1 MKGKSLVRFFACLL
15 MLICGISAY
24 AQMPGGT
31 PVEVSNQTQIVN
43 GKKYYIHVV
52 QPGQTVYAI
61 AKAYGLKQ
69 YDAVVKKDIHFL
81 AAGDTVWLP
90 CNGQPVQQSTS
101 VKLDSGNNKKPA
113 RTMGS
118 IQQTTQTT
126 QTTAQPAVIK
136 DRVNKS
142 SIVVSLLVPLY
153 LDKLSEISTTKFDLE
168 QRGKKSYKQFDFVQF
183 YEGVQLG
190 LEHLE
195 QQGYNVKLNVVDVPE
210 NNAACVSAAWN
221 SHTVAQ
227 SDFVVALLPKE
238 AFAKAAEL
246 AKQDHLF
253 IVNPMAERSEIV
265 QDNPYVFKCM
275 PSDNARITS
284 VVRYV
289 QKNYANAQ
297 IFLIHSDASAEKPI
311 LNEFVNQ
318 FSQQKDLKYTV
329 VDWNKLG
336 KKFSSTLNA
345 QPNSVVISLYNS
357 DKSRNRIFI
366 NTLLN
371 QLSALKNRNLT
382 LITLDDWTTL
392 YNDADFVKLQ
402 HANYHTFMN
411 SWDYGNGAHSD
422 FLKTF
427 RDRYKTE
434 PISAYAGM
442 GNDIIIY
449 FITGIQQKGMDFWKR
464 PNLVMPN
471 GMLYP
476 MSFSQQDEG
485 QGFENKTAL
494 LFRMMDFKFVD
505 VRK

>member
-1 MKGKSLVRFFACLL
+1 MKKITSILRFLVCLL
-15 MLICGISAY
+15 LLFVGMTAS

-31 PVEVSNQTQIVN
+31 PVEVSNQTQMMN

-61 AKAYGLKQ
+61 AKAYGLKA

-90 CNGQPVQQSTS
+90 CNGQPVQQSSS
-101 VKLDSGNNKKPA
+101 VRLDSGNGKK
-113 RTMGS
+113 S
-118 IQQTTQTT
+118 STTQVSAEPTV
-126 QTTAQPAVIK
+126 QPAVIRE
-136 DRVNKS
+136 RVSKNT
-142 SIVVSLLVPLY
+142 IVVSVLLPLY

-183 YEGVQLG
+183 YEGMRLG
-190 LEHLE
+190 LDILE
-195 QQGYNVKLNVVDVPE
+195 QRGYNVKLNVVDVSE
-210 NNAACVSAAWN
+210 NKEVSVSEAWT
-221 SHTVAQ
+221 SHDVAQ

-246 AKQDHLF
+246 AKRDHLF

-275 PSDNARITS
+275 PSSTARITS

-289 QKNYANAQ
+289 QKTNPSAQ
-297 IFLIHSDASAEKPI
+297 IFLIHSDAPAEKPI
-311 LNEFVNQ
+311 LNEFESQ
-318 FSQQKDLKYTV
+318 FSQQNGLKYTV

-336 KKFSSTLNA
+336 KKFSSTLNGH
-345 QPNSVVISLYNS
+345 PNSVIISLYNR
-357 DKSRNRIFI
+357 DKDRNRIYI

-371 QLSALKNRNLT
+371 QLSALKNKNLT
-382 LITLDDWTTL
+382 LITLDDWTML

-411 SWDYGNGAHSD
+411 GWDYGNATHSD

-442 GNDIIIY
+442 GNDIILY
-449 FITGIQQKGMDFWKR
+449 FVTGLQQKGTEFWKH
-464 PNLVMPN
+464 PNVVVPN
-471 GMLYP
+471 GLLYP

-485 QGFENKTAL
+485 HGFENKTAL
-494 LFRMMDFKFVD
+494 LFRMVDYKFVD

>member
-1 MKGKSLVRFFACLL
+1 MKKTTSILRFFVCFLL
-15 MLICGISAY
+15 LHVGMTAF

-31 PVEVSNQTQIVN
+31 PVEVSNQTQMMN

-61 AKAYGLKQ
+61 AKAYGLKS

-90 CNGQPVQQSTS
+90 CNGHQVQQSPS
-101 VKLDSGNNKKPA
+101 VRLDSGNGKK
-113 RTMGS
+113 
-118 IQQTTQTT
+118 TTTSQVVAASTV
-126 QTTAQPAVIK
+126 QPAVIR
-136 DRVNKS
+136 DRVSKNTV
-142 SIVVSLLVPLY
+142 VVSVLLPLY

-168 QRGKKSYKQFDFVQF
+168 QRGKKNYRQFDFIQF
-183 YEGVQLG
+183 YEGMRLG
-190 LEHLE
+190 LELLE
-195 QQGYNVKLNVVDVPE
+195 QSGYNVKLNVVDVSE
-210 NNAACVSAAWN
+210 NKEACVSEAWS
-221 SHTVAQ
+221 SHAVAQ

-246 AKQDHLF
+246 AKRDHLF

-275 PSDNARITS
+275 PSVTARVTS

-289 QKNYANAQ
+289 QKTNPSAQ
-297 IFLIHSDASAEKPI
+297 IFLIHSDAPAEKSI
-311 LNEFVNQ
+311 LNEFESLL
-318 FSQQKDLKYTV
+318 SQQNGLKYTV
-329 VDWNKLG
+329 VDWSKLG
-336 KKFSSTLNA
+336 KKFSSTLNGN
-345 QPNSVVISLYNS
+345 PNSVIISLYNR
-357 DKSRNRIFI
+357 DKDRNRIYI

-371 QLSALKNRNLT
+371 QLSALKNKNLT
-382 LITLDDWTTL
+382 LITLDDWTML
-392 YNDADFVKLQ
+392 YNDADFVKMQ
-402 HANYHTFMN
+402 HANYHTFM
-411 SWDYGNGAHSD
+411 SGWDYGNTTHTD

-442 GNDIIIY
+442 GNDIILY
-449 FITGIQQKGMDFWKR
+449 FVTGLQQKGTEFWKN
-464 PNLVMPN
+464 PNVRVPN
-471 GMLYP
+471 GLLYP

-494 LFRMMDFKFVD
+494 LFRMVDYKFVD

>member
-1 MKGKSLVRFFACLL
+1 MKNLSSIVRFLCYMLL
-15 MLICGISAY
+15 LCCSVSAF

-31 PVEVSNQTQIVN
+31 PVEVSNQTQMMN

-61 AKAYGLKQ
+61 AKAYGLKA

-90 CNGQPVQQSTS
+90 CEGQPVQQTTS
-101 VKLDSGNNKKPA
+101 VKLDSGSKKRPA
-113 RTMGS
+113 TS
-118 IQQTTQTT
+118 TTTTQQANQPTI
-126 QTTAQPAVIK
+126 QPAVIK
-136 DRVNKS
+136 ERVSKNA
-142 SIVVSLLVPLY
+142 IVVSLLVPLY
-153 LDKLSEISTTKFDLE
+153 LDKISEISTTKFDLE

-183 YEGVQLG
+183 YEGIQLG
-190 LEHLE
+190 LELLE
-195 QQGYNVKLNVVDVPE
+195 QNGYNVKLNVVDVPE
-210 NNAACVSAAWN
+210 NKATCVSEAWN
-221 SHTVAQ
+221 SHSVSQ
-227 SDFVVALLPKE
+227 SDFVIALLPKD

-246 AKQDHLF
+246 AKQEHLF

-297 IFLIHSDASAEKPI
+297 IFLVHSDAPAEKPI
-311 LNEFVNQ
+311 LNEFISQ
-318 FSQQKDLKYTV
+318 FAQQKNVTV

-345 QPNSVVISLYNS
+345 QPNSVVISIYNR
-357 DKSRNRIFI
+357 DKDRNRIFI

-382 LITLDDWTTL
+382 LVTLEDWTMM

-402 HANYHTFMN
+402 HANYHTFMS
-411 SWDYGNGAHSD
+411 SWDYGNGIHSE
-422 FLKTF
+422 FLKKF

-442 GNDIIIY
+442 GNDIILY
-449 FITGIQQKGMDFWKR
+449 FVTGLQQKGTEFWR
-464 PNLVMPN
+464 HPNIVMPN
-471 GMLYP
+471 GVLYP

-485 QGFENKTAL
+485 HGYENKTAL
-494 LFRMMDFKFVD
+494 LFRMMDYKFVD

>member
-1 MKGKSLVRFFACLL
+1 MKKITSILRFLVCLL
-15 MLICGISAY
+15 LLFVGMTAS

-31 PVEVSNQTQIVN
+31 PVEVSNQTQMMN

-61 AKAYGLKQ
+61 AKAYGLKA

-90 CNGQPVQQSTS
+90 CNGQPVQQSSS
-101 VKLDSGNNKKPA
+101 VRLDSGNGKK
-113 RTMGS
+113 S
-118 IQQTTQTT
+118 STTQVSAEPTV
-126 QTTAQPAVIK
+126 QPAVIRE
-136 DRVNKS
+136 RVNKNT
-142 SIVVSLLVPLY
+142 IVVSVLLPLY

-183 YEGVQLG
+183 YEGMRLG
-190 LEHLE
+190 LDILE
-195 QQGYNVKLNVVDVPE
+195 QRGYNVKLNVVDVSE
-210 NNAACVSAAWN
+210 NKEVSVSEAWT
-221 SHTVAQ
+221 SHDVAQ

-246 AKQDHLF
+246 AKRDHLF

-275 PSDNARITS
+275 PSSTARITS
-284 VVRYV
+284 VVRYI
-289 QKNYANAQ
+289 QKTNPSAQ
-297 IFLIHSDASAEKPI
+297 IFLIHSDAPAEKPI
-311 LNEFVNQ
+311 LNEFESQ
-318 FSQQKDLKYTV
+318 FSQQNGLKYTV

-336 KKFSSTLNA
+336 KKFSSTLNGH
-345 QPNSVVISLYNS
+345 PNSVIISLYNR
-357 DKSRNRIFI
+357 DKDRNRIYI

-371 QLSALKNRNLT
+371 QLSALKNKNLT
-382 LITLDDWTTL
+382 LITLDDWTML

-411 SWDYGNGAHSD
+411 GWDYGNATHAD
-422 FLKTF
+422 FLKAF

-442 GNDIIIY
+442 GNDIILY
-449 FITGIQQKGMDFWKR
+449 FVTGLQQKGTEFWKH
-464 PNLVMPN
+464 PNVVVPN
-471 GMLYP
+471 GLLYP

-485 QGFENKTAL
+485 HGFENKTAL
-494 LFRMMDFKFVD
+494 LFRMVDYKFVD